1 MGFSRK
7 FWMQPKWRSSIGRRT
22 RSGNHPEENLAKS
35 GYKLNM
41 KHKVLILL
49 LFFSSKVSGI
59 KCRNLFFWGG
69 QFLLS
74 FFRISTKKLGK
85 CWNFFFP
92 SGNWTN
98 LFFLFL
104 GGGDFWYQK
113 DWKNP
118 WDESGDFSSFFPV
131 TSGDWK

>member
-1 MGFSRK
+1 
-7 FWMQPKWRSSIGRRT
+7 MQPKWRSYIGRRT

-35 GYKLNM
+35 DYKLNM

-59 KCRNLFFWGG
+59 KCRNLFIFWG

-92 SGNWTN
+92 SGNSTN
-98 LFFLFL
+98 LFFVL
-104 GGGDFWYQK
+104 GGDGIFDIK
-113 DWKNP
+113 RLKKP
-118 WDESGDFSSFFPV
+118 LR
-131 TSGDWK
+131 